1 MLIAIE
7 GVDGAGKRTLSE
19 GLRKEFEAAGRSV
32 ATLAF
37 PRYGNSVTADIAAEA
52 LHGEHGDLASSV
64 FAMAT
69 LFALDRA
76 AAVDEIH
83 GLCLAYEV
91 VILDRYVAS
100 NAAYSAARLHQDSAG
115 EAVAW
120 VGRMEYER
128 FGLPEPDWQVLL
140 AVPVELAGERS
151 RGRARSDPGRPRD
164 SYERDDGLQQRTG
177 SVYAELVAAGWGGR
191 WLVVD
196 ADVDP
201 GALAATLMSPTAPE
215 GEIEGYLP

>member
-115 EAVAW
+115 KLW
-120 VGRMEYER
+120 
-128 FGLPEPDWQVLL
+128 P
-140 AVPVELAGERS
+140 
-151 RGRARSDPGRPRD
+151 
-164 SYERDDGLQQRTG
+164 
-177 SVYAELVAAGWGGR
+177 GWGGWSMSGSGCPNRTGRYCSRCPSSWPARGRVGGPAATRAGPRQLRTRR
-191 WLVVD
+191 WAAAAHRLGVRRAGRRGLGWSV
-196 ADVDP
+196 AGCRRGRRS